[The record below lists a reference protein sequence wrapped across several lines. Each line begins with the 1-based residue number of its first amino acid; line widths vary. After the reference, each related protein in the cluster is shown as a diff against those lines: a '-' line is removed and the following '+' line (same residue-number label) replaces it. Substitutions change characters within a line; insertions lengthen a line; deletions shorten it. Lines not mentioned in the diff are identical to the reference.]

1 MGIPLDLPLTFMADV
16 SVASNVMRSF
26 ITPTIATLCALASLA
41 CTFFLITGG
50 IQYMTS
56 SGNPE
61 KLEQAKKLLKNAL
74 VGLALVIAAASLTAI
89 LSNAYGSGGSAG
101 VEKLPLLQSIEQP
114 KTSNGLFDVM
124 MNAITGLLR
133 SIVEAI
139 GEPFINAL
147 GYFVNSTPLM
157 GDNGSVFSLWAAVLG
172 IANVL
177 LILIIGLLGFHVMSS
192 TSLGFDE
199 IEVKQLLP
207 QLGAIF
213 LLMNSS
219 IFVIDAV
226 ISLSNGMINA
236 LQSGFQSTDI
246 WAVLIQ
252 ITKESGTMGLAG
264 LMMMVAFLILVVIL
278 LVYYV
283 ARILALYIGAILSP
297 LVVLLWLL
305 PAFKDFA
312 MTALKTYL
320 TMIFVLF
327 VHVVIWLLAASIF
340 VGMLDSTP
348 GNEPNT
354 IMALIVG
361 IATITTLLKTQGVMK
376 ELSYAASAPRAA
388 RQLSGSFVRGVSHM
402 SRSVRGAGGTMQTRS
417 LRKKL
422 GGAADARKKYY
433 QSKTPPTPGKGNT
446 VKTSRTKPASNNG
459 PLKTGETRKA
469 GPIGKDTK

>member
-1 MGIPLDLPLTFMADV
+1 MGIILDLPLTFLANT
-16 SVASNVMRSF
+16 SAASNVMQSF

-41 CTFFLITGG
+41 CTFFLVTGG

-56 SGNPE
+56 SGNPD

-74 VGLALVIAAASLTAI
+74 IGLVLVIAAASLTAI
-89 LSNAYGSGGSAG
+89 LSNAYSSSTGSMSG
-101 VEKLPLLQSIEQP
+101 KMPLLQSIEQP
-114 KTSNGLFDVM
+114 KSSNGLFDVM
-124 MNAITGLLR
+124 MDAIIGLLR
-133 SIVEAI
+133 NIVKAI

-147 GYFVNSTPLM
+147 GYFINSTPLM
-157 GDNGSVFSLWAAVLG
+157 GDNSSVFNLWLAVVG
-172 IANVL
+172 ITNVL
-177 LILIIGLLGFHVMSS
+177 FILIVCLLGFQFMSA
-192 TSLGFDE
+192 TALGFEE
-199 IEVKQLLP
+199 IELKQLLP
-207 QLGAIF
+207 QLAAIF
-213 LLMNSS
+213 LLVNTS
-219 IFVIDAV
+219 IFAIDAV
-226 ISLSNGMINA
+226 ISLSNGMIYA
-236 LQSGFQSTDI
+236 LQSGFASTDI
-246 WAVLIQ
+246 WLVLTD

-264 LMMMVAFLILVVIL
+264 LLMMVAFLILVVIL

-320 TMIFVLF
+320 TTIFVLF

-388 RQLSGSFVRGVSHM
+388 RQLSGSFVRGVSHL
-402 SRSVRGAGGTMQTRS
+402 SRSARGTYTGIQKRGLQ
-417 LRKKL
+417 KKL

-433 QSKTPPTPGKGNT
+433 QSKTPPSPGEGGMVSK
-446 VKTSRTKPASNNG
+446 SKPSVNNS

-469 GPIGKDTK
+469 GSIGKDTQ